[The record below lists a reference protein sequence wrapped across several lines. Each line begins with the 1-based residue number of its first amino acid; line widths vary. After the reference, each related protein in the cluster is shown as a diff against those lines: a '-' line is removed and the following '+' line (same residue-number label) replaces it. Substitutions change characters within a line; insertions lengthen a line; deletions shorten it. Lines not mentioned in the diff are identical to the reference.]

1 MDCNQAEE
9 QFLPYILGALESAE
23 IETLRAHVESC
34 GDCRRQMQDE
44 GETLSRL
51 AFAVPQ
57 LEAPAHLKDRLLAR
71 IELVDGP
78 ATQMSKP
85 SRRAFFGKNLFSLP
99 RAGAVASLLL
109 IGVIF
114 GGVWLNGGSKKEVPD
129 ENRENAGQLEQVA
142 RSNED
147 LSAKIPS
154 FTDIEPEATDV
165 LGRQRHNLY
174 SVPPTSTPSGTS
186 VNMLWGTGWEAN
198 ARGMLMVSRSG
209 SHALLLALNL
219 RPLPPDRVYQ
229 VWLVKNG
236 RRYSGGYFTVDA
248 SGYGQTLIFQYAS
261 IAEFE
266 GIGIT
271 IEPIGGSSGPTG
283 ISVLKGDL

>member
-1 MDCNQAEE
+1 MDCNKAEE
-9 QFLPYILGALESAE
+9 QFLPYILGSLESAE
-23 IETLRAHVESC
+23 METLQAHVESC
-34 GDCRRQMQDE
+34 GACRRQMQDE

-51 AFAVPQ
+51 AFAVPR

-78 ATQMSKP
+78 ATQRNRP
-85 SRRAFFGKNLFSLP
+85 SRRAFFDKNLFSLP
-99 RAGAVASLLL
+99 TAGAVASLLL

-114 GGVWLNGGSKKEVPD
+114 GGVWLNGRLNEVSD
-129 ENRENAGQLEQVA
+129 GNRENAGQLAQVA
-142 RSNED
+142 KSNED
-147 LSAKIPS
+147 LNDKIPKLV
-154 FTDIEPEATDV
+154 DIESGVIDV
-165 LGRQRHNLY
+165 LGEQQRRSY
-174 SVPPTSTPSGTS
+174 VAPTTSSPAGTS

-209 SHALLLALNL
+209 KHALLLALDL
-219 RPLPPDRVYQ
+219 RPLPPDMVYQ
-229 VWLVKNG
+229 VWLVKDG
-236 RRYSGGYFTVDA
+236 RRYNGGYFTVDS
-248 SGYGQTLIFQYAS
+248 SGYGQTLIFPYAS